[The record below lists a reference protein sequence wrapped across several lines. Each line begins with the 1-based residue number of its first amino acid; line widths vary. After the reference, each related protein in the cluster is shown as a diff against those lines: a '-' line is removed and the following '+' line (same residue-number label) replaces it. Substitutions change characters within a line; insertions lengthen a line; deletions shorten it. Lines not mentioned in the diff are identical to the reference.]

1 MILKLIK
8 LGRANTDVGLE
19 FLSLLRLDL
28 DRDLVTSV
36 QPIMGRVLAR
46 CRELVS
52 VRDAG
57 ATLVRPLS
65 ASKNQMF
72 PQSSFSKQVNLR
84 SLGICTH
91 CTYRNV
97 LADCFH

>member
-36 QPIMGRVLAR
+36 QPIIGRVLAR

-57 ATLVRPLS
+57 ATLVHWPLS
-65 ASKNQMF
+65 ASKN
-72 PQSSFSKQVNLR
+72 
-84 SLGICTH
+84 
-91 CTYRNV
+91 
-97 LADCFH
+97 